1 METPRDKRSKEF
13 YDIRRELKRLTT
25 LITMFLTRLDVL
37 MKVTPIPYKQ
47 IAELCNKL
55 ELANDSVMRFTLKIS
70 FKKISDF
77 KKQ

>member
-1 METPRDKRSKEF
+1 METPKDKRSKEF
-13 YDIRRELKRLTT
+13 YHIRRELKRLTT

-37 MKVTPIPYKQ
+37 MKDKPIPYKR

-55 ELANDSVMRFTLKIS
+55 ELINDSVMRFTLKMK
-70 FKKISDF
+70 FKEISDL